1 MKKSW
6 YEFGQYI
13 LLDFFVYILLIMYT
27 ENFTFAELLT
37 FVWNFDEFFS
47 EFFYLE
53 CSDCCKGL
61 FPKSLVILL
70 ARLIGSLR
78 CNTSR
83 TFSSPTRSQL
93 RSKLHKVLRNCFLK
107 EYKSNTPKCFRWKKL
122 FWKCF
127 TLLRQFHANHT
138 INWE

>member
-1 MKKSW
+1 MIWIWSIYLTWFFCLYFVNYVYWKFYIRRIVNFCMKFW
-6 YEFGQYI
+6 W
-13 LLDFFVYILLIMYT
+13 V
-27 ENFTFAELLT
+27 
-37 FVWNFDEFFS
+37 FS

-53 CSDCCKGL
+53 CSDCCIGL

-107 EYKSNTPKCFRWKKL
+107 AYKSNTPKCFRWKKL